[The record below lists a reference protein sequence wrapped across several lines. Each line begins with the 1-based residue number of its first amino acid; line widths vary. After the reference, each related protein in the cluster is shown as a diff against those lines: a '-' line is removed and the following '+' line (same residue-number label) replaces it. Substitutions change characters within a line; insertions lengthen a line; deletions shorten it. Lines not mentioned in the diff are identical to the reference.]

1 MCKSLLEYG
10 FPHSYSTTS
19 KSDVFEFISK
29 YNKND
34 KGGYIRRESGF
45 SNFFPELY
53 NEFLR
58 FDFPKEWK
66 SKTLSFFI
74 R

>member
-45 SNFFPELY
+45 SNFFQNY
-53 NEFLR
+53 IMNF
-58 FDFPKEWK
+58 
-66 SKTLSFFI
+66 
-74 R
+74 